1 MSKLFPCHYEHATN
15 NMVKYGRG
23 QQEKMMDFDYHEEYL
38 KGVYQT
44 KYYYGSVKKSTFP
57 FSSDLQIDKK
67 INNVKENPRRK
78 TGSNFDFSQAL
89 RCLVLIRF

>member
-38 KGVYQT
+38 KGVYHT
-44 KYYYGSVKKSTFP
+44 KYYYGSVKHWH
-57 FSSDLQIDKK
+57 
-67 INNVKENPRRK
+67 
-78 TGSNFDFSQAL
+78 
-89 RCLVLIRF
+89 VLIQF